1 MQISKKEID
10 EKLNHILQDIKGL
23 QKIII
28 RMKLEEK
35 GVREDQL
42 SRWELLGRE
51 VSSKWV
57 GPTAAEEI
65 RTQREKK
72 W

>member
-10 EKLNHILQDIKGL
+10 IKLSHILHDIKDL
-23 QKIII
+23 QKTII

-35 GVREDQL
+35 RVCEDQL
-42 SRWELLGRE
+42 SRWEFLGRD

-57 GPTAAEEI
+57 GPTAVEEI